1 VAKRQ
6 NPKIMFVHVVH
17 FLIASIPAWR
27 RLRMK
32 RRFSNILTLMTAL
45 VLFSGLAFASESKKQ
60 AQPVDLT
67 PETIAEEKALIAE
80 LMDASGEH
88 QNKRPGINDN
98 LKKSNGGR
106 SGVRKD
112 HLKIKII
119 PEATHKKI
127 TGFIIAMQS

>member
-1 VAKRQ
+1 
-6 NPKIMFVHVVH
+6 
-17 FLIASIPAWR
+17 
-27 RLRMK
+27 MK
-32 RRFSNILTLMTAL
+32 RRFAYILTITTAL
-45 VLFSGLAFASESKKQ
+45 VLFNSLAFASENKKQ

-80 LMDASGEH
+80 LLDASGEH

-98 LKKSNGGR
+98 LKKSIGGR
-106 SGVRKD
+106 SGIRKD

-119 PEATHKKI
+119 PEATRKKI